1 MKKEGEFPYFQ
12 NKEELK
18 TSIDQ
23 GFDVN
28 IPSIHLN
35 GVVPL
40 AWASQ
45 VGLFDCVKIL
55 LEANANTNVYNF
67 YILRYVCLGILQ
79 NLGESRKCLKLLIE
93 YGLNVNAQTN
103 FGDTFMHNA
112 CTFIGSF
119 DLVKLLI
126 NIRADPNIRNNDG
139 RTVLET
145 ALNYRVVNNE
155 IVKLLLNNGAKLPSG
170 KHEFSE
176 EVSVTIG
183 KLRRIKRVLITFFA
197 LSKKTGAIHKDLR
210 NPIAKM
216 VWETREDDVWD
227 QKILFE
233 KKSK

>member
-12 NKEELK
+12 TKEELK

-28 IPSIHLN
+28 ATSIHLN
-35 GVVPL
+35 GVAPL

-45 VGLFDCVKIL
+45 AGLFDCVKIL
-55 LEANANTNVYNF
+55 LEANVNPNVYSF
-67 YILRYVCLGILQ
+67 YILRYVCLGIIQ
-79 NLGESRKCLKLLIE
+79 NSSDSRKCLKLLID
-93 YGLNVNAQTN
+93 YGLNVNAQTDS
-103 FGDTFMHNA
+103 GDTFMHYA
-112 CTFIGSF
+112 CTFIRSF

-126 NIRADPNIRNNDG
+126 NIRADPNIRNYDG

-145 ALNYRVVNNE
+145 VLNYRVLNNE

-176 EVSVTIG
+176 EVSMTIE
-183 KLRRIKRVLITFFA
+183 KLRHIKRVLITFFA

-227 QKILFE
+227 QKEFS
-233 KKSK
+233 KKKE